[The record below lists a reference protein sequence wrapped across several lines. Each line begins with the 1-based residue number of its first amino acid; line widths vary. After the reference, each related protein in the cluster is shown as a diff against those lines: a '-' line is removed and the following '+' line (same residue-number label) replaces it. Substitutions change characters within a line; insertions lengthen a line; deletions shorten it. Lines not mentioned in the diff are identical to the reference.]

1 MDQRM
6 NRGTPSVATIA
17 ILLFGA
23 PVSAW
28 QQGSIV
34 EEKVDSYSFQPENTA
49 VVVDAE
55 TVDIPRIFSDLDPV
69 AREWYQHVMTLSNPW
84 FEGRAPGSEGM
95 ERAAQYLEFW
105 FEKNGL
111 EPAFP
116 GNDPESEGWTS
127 YRQSLE
133 LPGGRPRI
141 TGAEM
146 SIDGR
151 SLAPGK
157 DFSVL
162 GNSGNGRIQAPLA
175 FAGYGIEEGPDGYS
189 SFDGATK
196 DTAFEG
202 RFVLVFRYEPLD
214 GYGRSRFTTHRYSS
228 HASIP
233 EKMRAVADRGA
244 AGIVLVNP
252 PGALFAEDG
261 LQDGPDGRFGETLD
275 IPVIQVTPEIAERM
289 LVSAGAA
296 AGEDLKAWRLK
307 ADEGGHG
314 AIAVGGD
321 EAVFSIST
329 EIDGGAKVTS
339 NIGGVLRGRGSLSD
353 EWVIVGGHYDHVGF
367 GDFGAMP
374 TNRGR
379 LHPGAD
385 DDASGT
391 AAVIMISKSMA
402 ERYADADDDA
412 ELRSILFLAF
422 TAEESGL
429 IGSRYYVEHPTL
441 PAGSINAM
449 INLDMV
455 GRLRDDTL
463 AVGGVESAVGML
475 DRIRPDLEA
484 SGLNIVAD
492 PDGRGPS
499 DHASFYGAGIPVL
512 FFFTGTHDVYHRPGD
527 FGWTV
532 NPRGAAK
539 VIDLADAITTRF
551 ATDPERL
558 NFGDGR
564 GAGLAEK
571 PAREARPDPN
581 DRGYA
586 SVRLGIRPGMG
597 GADTFGVR
605 VDGVSPGTSAED
617 GGILKGDVIVAWGGE
632 DLADVMDMVTRL
644 REHKPG
650 DVVPMVVLRDGVEIE
665 LNVKMKASERNVEN

>member
-1 MDQRM
+1 MDLRM
-6 NRGTPSVATIA
+6 HRCTPLVAVIATLPFAGSV
-17 ILLFGA
+17 FGF
-23 PVSAW
+23 

-34 EEKVDSYSFQPENTA
+34 KEKIDPYSFQPENTA

-55 TVDIPRIFSDLDPV
+55 TVDIPQIFEDLDPV

-84 FEGRAPGSEGM
+84 FEGRAPGSDGI
-95 ERAAQYLEFW
+95 ERAAEYVEFW
-105 FEKNGL
+105 FERNGL

-116 GNDPESEGWTS
+116 GSAAETDDWTS

-133 LPGGRPRI
+133 LPGGRARI
-141 TGAEM
+141 TRAEM

-151 SLAPGK
+151 AIAPGK
-157 DFSVL
+157 EFAVL
-162 GNSGNGRIQAPLA
+162 GNSGDGRVQAPLA
-175 FAGYGIEEGPDGYS
+175 FAGYAIEEGPDGYS
-189 SFDGATK
+189 SFDGEDAG
-196 DTAFEG
+196 ASFEG
-202 RFVLVFRYEPLD
+202 RIVLVFRYEPLD
-214 GYGRSRFTTHRYSS
+214 EEGRSRFTSRRFSS

-233 EKMRAVADRGA
+233 EKMKAVADRGA

-252 PGALFAEDG
+252 PGALFAKDGLEDG
-261 LQDGPDGRFGETLD
+261 PNGRFGETLD

-289 LVSAGAA
+289 LVASGVAA
-296 AGEDLKAWRLK
+296 DENLKAWRLK

-314 AIAVGGD
+314 ATSVGD
-321 EAVFSIST
+321 DDAIFSITT

-339 NIGGVLRGRGSLSD
+339 NIGGVLRGRGTLAD
-353 EWVIVGGHYDHVGF
+353 EWVVIGGHYDHVGY

-391 AAVIMISKSMA
+391 AAVIMLSRSMA
-402 ERYADADDDA
+402 DRYADADDED
-412 ELRSILFLAF
+412 LRSILFLAF

-449 INLDMV
+449 LNMDMV

-484 SGLNIVAD
+484 SGLDIVAD
-492 PDGRGPS
+492 PNGRGPS

-539 VIDLADAITTRF
+539 VIDLADAIATRF
-551 ATDPERL
+551 ASDPERL

-564 GAGLAEK
+564 GAGLAAK
-571 PAREARPDPN
+571 PSRDARPDPN

-586 SVRLGIRPGMG
+586 PVRLGIRPGMG
-597 GADTFGVR
+597 GGDTFGVR
-605 VDGVSPGTSAED
+605 VEGVSPGTSAED

-632 DLADVMDMVTRL
+632 DLVDVMDMVTRL

-650 DVVPMVVLRDGVEIE
+650 DVVPMVVLRDGKEIE
-665 LNVKMKASERNVEN
+665 LDVTMKASERNVEN